1 MWEQAWLEAQRGMTK
16 LGLGKAEGKE
26 AGSQRGQPSP
36 GSPVETGAV
45 SSEKAQGSGG
55 QFGPLWHLALF
66 ESQARGCRKEQ
77 GSGGRLCGW
86 AANGSADK
94 DP

>member
-1 MWEQAWLEAQRGMTK
+1 MTK